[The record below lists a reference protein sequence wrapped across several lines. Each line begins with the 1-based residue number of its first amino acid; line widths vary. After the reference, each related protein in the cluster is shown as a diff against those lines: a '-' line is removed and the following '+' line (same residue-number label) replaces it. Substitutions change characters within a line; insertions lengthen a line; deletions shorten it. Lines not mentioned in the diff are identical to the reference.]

1 MRLKNEYPIR
11 SLNFLYIIFLKVLL
25 NLSTTADFISELLVE
40 YSLILFSVNKS
51 CTCLL

>member
-1 MRLKNEYPIR
+1 M
-11 SLNFLYIIFLKVLL
+11 FLKVRL

-40 YSLILFSVNKS
+40 YSLILFSFNKY